1 MRRGQTGQ
9 GNRGP
14 RAEKELEERVIE
26 VDRVTRVVKG
36 GRRMRFRAL
45 VVVGDRKGK
54 IGFGIAK
61 ANEVAGAVKK
71 ASTQAAKKMMLVP
84 VKNGTIP
91 HEIRARY
98 SGAEVFMKPASEGT
112 SIVAGGVVRIIAE
125 VAGIENLLSKMLGSS
140 NKMNN
145 VQATF
150 KALSMFK
157 QVAIDS
163 IKKPEV
169 EKPKADKE

>member
-1 MRRGQTGQ
+1 MKRNFSER
-9 GNRGP
+9 NRG
-14 RAEKELEERVIE
+14 EKGESELEERVIE
-26 VDRVTRVVKG
+26 VDRITRVVKG

-71 ASTQAAKKMMLVP
+71 ASAKASKKMMNVP

-91 HEIRARY
+91 HEVRASY
-98 SGAEVFMKPASEGT
+98 SGAEVLLKPASEGT
-112 SIVAGGVVRIIAE
+112 SIVAGGVIRVIAE
-125 VAGIENLLSKMLGSS
+125 VAGIENLLSKMLGSA

-150 KALSMFK
+150 VALKSFK
-157 QVAIDS
+157 ESAIKS
-163 IKKPEV
+163 
-169 EKPKADKE
+169 

>member
-1 MRRGQTGQ
+1 MRRGQGRD
-9 GNRGP
+9 NRGE
-14 RAEKELEERVIE
+14 RAEKELDERVIE

-61 ANEVAGAVKK
+61 SGEVAGAVKK
-71 ASTQAAKKMMLVP
+71 ASAQAAKKMIVIH

-91 HEIRARY
+91 HEVRAKY

-150 KALSMFK
+150 KALSSFK

-163 IKKPEV
+163 IKKPAADAKEA
-169 EKPKADKE
+169 EKE

>member
-1 MRRGQTGQ
+1 MKNNQN
-9 GNRGP
+9 NRENP
-14 RAEKELEERVIE
+14 RERAEKQFDERVIE

-45 VVVGDRKGK
+45 VVVGDRKGS

-71 ASTQAAKKMMLVP
+71 ASTKAQKKMMPVP
-84 VKNGTIP
+84 TINGTIP
-91 HEIRARY
+91 HEIRAKF
-98 SGAEVFMKPASEGT
+98 SGADVLLKPASEGT

-125 VAGIENLLSKMLGSS
+125 VAGIKNLLSKMLGSS

-157 QVAIDS
+157 ESS
-163 IKKPEV
+163 IPAKKASSETKE
-169 EKPKADKE
+169 EK